1 MIYTLKNGIRLLH
14 IKAVSPVVYCG
25 FAINAGTRDELEN
38 EHGIAHLVE
47 HLLFKGT
54 KKRNSWQI
62 IDRLEAVGGELD
74 AYTTKEETFIY
85 SIVQQ
90 KYCERAVE
98 LLSDIVFNSTLPPNE
113 LEKEKTVVLDEIQ
126 SYNDSPSELIFDEF
140 EELIFSNSPLGRN
153 ILGTENSLKKFSSN
167 DLQKFVNRCYTTDNI
182 LFFVYGNISFEKIL
196 KLVEKYFDVPS
207 SQRSFQRNSL
217 KNYFPQNIE
226 TNKDT
231 YQTHCLIGNRASHLK
246 DKKRLA
252 QVLLN
257 NILGG
262 PLLSSRLNLA
272 LRERNGLVYSIDS
285 SLTPYTDTGVWSI
298 YFGCDKDNFEKCTK
312 LIYKELDILQNKEI
326 SEKELKKAK
335 KQFAGQLLISYQN
348 KENYILAAAKMA
360 LHLNFLETQEKILEK
375 INQITAQEL
384 QSIAQDLFDIE
395 KLTVLKFVALP

>member
-14 IKAVSPVVYCG
+14 IKAVTPVVYCG
-25 FAINAGTRDELEN
+25 FAINAGTRDELES

-54 KKRNSWQI
+54 KKRSSWQI
-62 IDRLEAVGGELD
+62 INRLEAVGGELD

-85 SIVQQ
+85 SVVPQ

-98 LLSDIVFNSTLPPNE
+98 LLSDIVFNSTFPQCE
-113 LEKEKTVVLDEIQ
+113 LEKEKTVILDEIQ

-153 ILGTENSLKKFSSN
+153 ILGTENSLKNFSSN
-167 DLQKFVNRCYTTDNI
+167 DLQNFVNRCYTTDNI
-182 LFFVYGNISFEKIL
+182 LFFVYGNISFEKIS
-196 KLVEKYFDVPS
+196 KLSEKYFNVS
-207 SQRSFQRNSL
+207 NSQRSFQRNSL
-217 KNYFPQNIE
+217 KNYLPQNIE
-226 TNKDT
+226 TEKDT
-231 YQTHCLIGNRASHLK
+231 FQTHCLIGNRASHFK
-246 DKKRLA
+246 DEKRLA

-272 LRERNGLVYSIDS
+272 VRERNGLVYSIDS
-285 SLTPYTDTGVWSI
+285 SLTPYTDTGVWNI
-298 YFGCDKDNFEKCTK
+298 YFGCDKSNFEKCTK

-326 SEKELKKAK
+326 SEKDLKKAK

-348 KENYILAAAKMA
+348 KESYILAAAKSA
-360 LHLNFLETQEKILEK
+360 LHLNSIETQEKIIEK
-375 INQITAQEL
+375 INNISAQEL
-384 QSIAQDLFDIE
+384 QNIAQELFDIE
-395 KLTVLKFVALP
+395 KITTLKFV